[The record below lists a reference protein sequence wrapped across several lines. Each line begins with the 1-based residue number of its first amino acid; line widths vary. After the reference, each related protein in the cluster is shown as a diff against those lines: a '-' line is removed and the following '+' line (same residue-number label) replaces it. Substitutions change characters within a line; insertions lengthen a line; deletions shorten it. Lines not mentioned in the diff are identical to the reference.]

1 MAKRKIDSS
10 NSKRLYEEARRLI
23 PGGVN
28 SPVRH
33 FQPYPLFM
41 SYGKGSRLFDID
53 GNSYIDY
60 CLGYGSLLFGH
71 SDPRIILPVRESLEI
86 GMIFG
91 TPTRR
96 EVQLAKK
103 ITDLLPGCEMA
114 RLTNSGGE
122 ATMTALRLARG
133 FTNRELVVK
142 FDGGY
147 HGANDYYL
155 IKAGSAANGLGS
167 ASSTGIPLASTKKTL
182 TVAFNDFAV
191 IEKLLARHKGRIS
204 AIIVE
209 PVLCNSGVIPPKP
222 GYLKHLRKLADRDDI
237 LLIFDEVI
245 TAFRLSDGGAQE
257 YFDVK
262 ADLVAFGKAL
272 GSGLPIGGVAGRT
285 DIMSKL
291 SPAGDVYHAGTFNGN
306 PLCVTSAL
314 SVLAIIEKERQTLY
328 RTLDE
333 NAQFL
338 SKGLRDILGDR
349 HISCRVNNVGSM
361 LQVFFTQRDVT
372 DYVSAQ
378 SSDSRAYFSLF
389 RSLLSR
395 GVYLPPSQFESCFLS
410 VAHTK
415 SELTETLE
423 AVNEAVHEIEV

>member
-1 MAKRKIDSS
+1 MAQRKIDSP
-10 NSKRLYEEARRLI
+10 NSKRLYEEAIRVI

-28 SPVRH
+28 SPVRR
-33 FQPYPLFM
+33 FEPYPLFM

-71 SDPRIILPVRESLEI
+71 TDSRIILPVRDSLER

-91 TPTRR
+91 TPTQG

-103 ITDLLPGCEMA
+103 ITNLLPGCEMA
-114 RLTNSGGE
+114 RLTNSGAE
-122 ATMTALRLARG
+122 ATMIALRLARG
-133 FTNRELVVK
+133 FTKRELVVK

-155 IKAGSAANGLGS
+155 IKAGSSANGLGT
-167 ASSTGIPLASTKKTL
+167 ATSTGIPFASTKNTL
-182 TVAFNDFAV
+182 TVPFNDFTV
-191 IEKLLARHKGRIS
+191 IEKLLAKHKGRIS

-209 PVLCNSGVIPPKP
+209 PVLCNSGLIPPKP
-222 GYLKHLRKLADRDDI
+222 GYLKHLRNLANQDDI
-237 LLIFDEVI
+237 LLIFDEVV
-245 TAFRLSDGGAQE
+245 TAFRLSDGGAQK

-272 GSGLPIGGVAGRT
+272 GSGLPIGGIAGRA

-291 SPAGDVYHAGTFNGN
+291 SPTGEVYHAGTFNGN
-306 PLCVTSAL
+306 PLCVTSGL
-314 SVLAIIEKERQTLY
+314 SVLAIIEKERKTLY
-328 RTLDE
+328 RILDKNGE
-333 NAQFL
+333 FL
-338 SKGLRDILGDR
+338 SKGLRDILGDH
-349 HISCRVNNVGSM
+349 HISCRVNNVGSL
-361 LQVFFTQRDVT
+361 LQVFFTQKNVT
-372 DYVSAQ
+372 DYESAQ
-378 SSDSRAYFSLF
+378 SSDSRAYFRLF

-410 VAHTK
+410 TAHTR

-423 AVNEAVHEIEV
+423 AVNEAIHEIKV